1 MRLSPRE
8 GATAKRPDIV
18 ARSEELNASGQ
29 TGLGFRTL
37 GDSKPNGVMVAK
49 GAALTLTLT
58 LTLTPTL
65 TLTLTQSP
73 SPDPNPNPN
82 PNPKP

>member
-8 GATAKRPDIV
+8 GATAKLPDIV

-58 LTLTPTL
+58 LTPTPTL
-65 TLTLTQSP
+65 THTP
-73 SPDPNPNPN
+73 SPNPRPC
-82 PNPKP
+82 P